1 MLKSCLKVEHIFPQ
15 PHALHL
21 TLLQPSLSLES
32 NPETPLSKPGISW
45 PLDSH
50 LATTKLFYKERTTSP
65 SPSLEEDTEMDD
77 STSEVPILG
86 AYYASDRNEED
97 DMDEEGNTNP
107 NIPAISFQDTMG
119 TNYSFHTLLAQ
130 YQEHLLSEQ
139 QKLSKVA
146 FRPWEDPRAL
156 EEQQWQSRK
165 GKAAA
170 KNPTSKQIQKAQVHH
185 SSALNTAPLTQ
196 HIQPSTLPIPPIAFF
211 NNKGQAVGD
220 DVDVDMD
227 DVEVPPDS
235 DEEDQLEDDDLPA
248 GPPSPSSLVQAPYI
262 EPLEAPL
269 NARAT
274 AIAKTRAREAYYGR
288 HRKPIIRRDRRSGTR
303 DATRARARQSAGERL
318 KSVKKRLRKAVKNG
332 VPVSYVQPQEQAAAV
347 LYSTTG
353 KRLSA
358 NHRGAGVG
366 AGVTSSNVVVGP
378 LRDANGRT
386 VEPMK
391 PSRMIEWVTDLH
403 RLKGEAERG
412 HHNKPRYAENLDAII
427 AVIEQHET
435 HPDFTIERLAA
446 SGLFIVLKDFQHT
459 NKGRGPGLKQFKKRV
474 VDLCARWRQRTN
486 LKEN

>member
-1 MLKSCLKVEHIFPQ
+1 LSSSTIYSEFDPNHQSLESTQTQQMLKSCLKVEHIFPQ
-15 PHALHL
+15 PQALHL

-303 DATRARARQSAGERL
+303 DATRARARQSVEESRQERCAGVVCPTPRA
-318 KSVKKRLRKAVKNG
+318 SSSCAVLDYWEAVVG
-332 VPVSYVQPQEQAAAV
+332 QPQGCWSRRWGNLVECGCWT
-347 LYSTTG
+347 STRREW
-353 KRLSA
+353 KDS
-358 NHRGAGVG
+358 
-366 AGVTSSNVVVGP
+366 
-378 LRDANGRT
+378 RT
-386 VEPMK
+386 
-391 PSRMIEWVTDLH
+391 D
-403 RLKGEAERG
+403 EA
-412 HHNKPRYAENLDAII
+412 
-427 AVIEQHET
+427 
-435 HPDFTIERLAA
+435 
-446 SGLFIVLKDFQHT
+446 
-459 NKGRGPGLKQFKKRV
+459 
-474 VDLCARWRQRTN
+474 
-486 LKEN
+486 